1 MSLRLPRRDAREALN
16 RSYLPWGGRPPGPR
30 DLRPNR
36 ARRCAA
42 RDAFHE
48 RDRAVRRPDPE
59 DPRPDDAW
67 DERGHARL
75 WPWLRV
81 LRGHPAAHAVLP
93 LELHR
98 RGNRNPRTVCTAFDT
113 CP

>member
-1 MSLRLPRRDAREALN
+1 MAFRLPRRDAGEARN
-16 RSYLPWGGRPPGPR
+16 RSYRPWGGRPPGPR
-30 DLRPNR
+30 DLRPDR

-48 RDRAVRRPDPE
+48 RDRALRRPDPE

-81 LRGHPAAHAVLP
+81 LRGHPAATAVLP
-93 LELHR
+93 PALHR
-98 RGNRNPRTVCTAFDT
+98 RCNPNQRPGWPLLA
-113 CP
+113 PA

>member
-1 MSLRLPRRDAREALN
+1 MDMRLPRRLDGVARNL
-16 RSYLPWGGRPPGPR
+16 SYSAWGGRARGPR
-30 DLRPNR
+30 YLRPDR

-48 RDRAVRRPDPE
+48 RDRALRRPDPE

-75 WPWLRV
+75 WPRLRV
-81 LRGHPAAHAVLP
+81 LRGHPAATAVLP
-93 LELHR
+93 IELHR
-98 RGNRNPRTVCTAFDT
+98 R
-113 CP
+113 